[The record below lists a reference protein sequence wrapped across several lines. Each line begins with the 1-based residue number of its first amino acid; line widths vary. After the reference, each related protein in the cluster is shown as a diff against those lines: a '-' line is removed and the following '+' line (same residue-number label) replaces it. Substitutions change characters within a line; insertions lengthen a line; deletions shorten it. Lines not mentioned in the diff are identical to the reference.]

1 MATIFELE
9 SPRIGILVVAYNAV
23 STLGQVLGRIPD
35 SLRDSIDVVLVS
47 DDHSTDETYQAALEY
62 QRMQDALPIAVVRQP
77 RNLGYGGNQKFGY
90 RWLAERGC
98 DIAVLLHGD
107 GQYAPE
113 SLPEIVA
120 PLLEG
125 RADVVLGS
133 RMLVAGSAL
142 GGGMPLYKYVGN
154 KILTRFQ
161 NRVSGLVLSE
171 WHSGYRAFSLGA
183 LARIPFEENSD
194 GFDFDTEVLLQLLD
208 SGSRIVEVPVPTY
221 YGDEI
226 CRVNGFAYAR
236 DVSLD
241 VVRYRLARLGFG
253 ASHLARWS
261 SAYEWKDA
269 PDASHRVVLGLAENL
284 RLQPGRVLDLG
295 CAGGLLGAKLREQGH
310 LVVGVDSD
318 PPPEAED
325 NLDRLVVAD
334 LDAGLPAEAVE
345 QGPFDL
351 ILAADVLEHL
361 RDPARLLR
369 ELHGASSAEATLIAS
384 VPNIGHW
391 YPRLRIGLG
400 RFDYDRRGILDETH
414 LRFFTLRSFAA
425 MTARVGWRV
434 EQGRLTGLPLEAL
447 GFAEAAGRRRLRRSL
462 ARVDRIAQAVWPS
475 LFAYQYITVLRRDPA
490 FSSLREFPSPAP
502 RADRSRD
509 RDRA

>member
-1 MATIFELE
+1 MTG
-9 SPRIGILVVAYNAV
+9 PRIGILVVAYNAV
-23 STLGQVLGRIPD
+23 ATLREVLDRIPA

-47 DDHSTDETYQAALEY
+47 DDHSTDRTYEAALEY
-62 QRMQDALPIAVVRQP
+62 ERSQDALPLAVVRQP

-90 RWLAERGC
+90 RWLAGRGC
-98 DIAVLLHGD
+98 DVAVLVHGD

-113 SLPEIVA
+113 SLPELLG

-133 RMLVAGSAL
+133 RMLVPGGARA
-142 GGGMPLYKYVGN
+142 GGMPLYKYAGN

-161 NRVSGLVLSE
+161 NRVSGLGLSE
-171 WHSGYRAFSLGA
+171 WHSGYRAFRLDA
-183 LARIPFEENSD
+183 LARVPFEENSN

-208 SGSRIVEVPVPTY
+208 SRARIVEVPIPTY

-226 CRVNGFAYAR
+226 CRVNGLAYAR

-269 PDASHRVVLGLAENL
+269 PDASHRIVLDLAEE
-284 RLQPGRVLDLG
+284 LQLPPGRVLDVG
-295 CAGGLLGAKLREQGH
+295 CAGGFLGARLREQGH
-310 LVVGVDSD
+310 LVVGVDGD
-318 PPPEAED
+318 PPAGAEE
-325 NLDRLVVAD
+325 NVDRLVVAD
-334 LDAGLPAEAVE
+334 LDAGLPAEAAD

-351 ILAADVLEHL
+351 VLAADVLEHL

-369 ELHGASSAEATLIAS
+369 ELHGVSSAEATLVSS

-400 RFDYDRRGILDETH
+400 RFDYDRRGILDATH
-414 LRFFTLRSFAA
+414 LRFFTWRSFAA
-425 MTARVGWRV
+425 MAARVGWQV
-434 EQGRLTGLPLEAL
+434 EERRLTGLPLEVL
-447 GFAEAAGRRRLRRSL
+447 GFDDGASGRRRVRGAL
-462 ARVDRIAQAVWPS
+462 ARADRAGRAVWPS
-475 LFAYQYITVLRRDPA
+475 LFAYQYVAVLRRDPA
-490 FSSLREFPSPAP
+490 FASLGESV
-502 RADRSRD
+502 
-509 RDRA
+509 